1 MKQSFT
7 ALLLATTLL
16 LVSTTACSKK
26 EEDPA
31 SIPTPTVTAASET
44 GSYTLDGRTTTCT
57 AKCIVA
63 EDYDA
68 NKQPIHKLLVSLFS
82 GGNTGLITEVA
93 VLTFTKPFGAA
104 TSAYQFQ
111 GVNIRSENV
120 TPRTQRSY
128 LNARKYTVTK
138 TSSGGYSG
146 TFEATSDASTAN
158 PTSSAIT
165 QGVFTDDQQ

>member
-1 MKQSFT
+1 M
-7 ALLLATTLL
+7 
-16 LVSTTACSKK
+16 
-26 EEDPA
+26 
-31 SIPTPTVTAASET
+31 
-44 GSYTLDGRTTTCT
+44 

-82 GGNTGLITEVA
+82 GGTANLPIEVA

-120 TPRTQRSY
+120 IPRTQRSY

-138 TSSGGYSG
+138 TSNGGYSG
-146 TFEATSDASTAN
+146 TFEATSDATTDN
-158 PTSSAIT
+158 PTNSAIT
-165 QGVFTDDQQ
+165 EGVFTDVQQ

>member
-7 ALLLATTLL
+7 ALLLATALL
-16 LVSTTACSKK
+16 LVGSTACSKK

-31 SIPTPTVTAASET
+31 PTPTPTIIPSSET
-44 GSYTLDGRTTTCT
+44 GSYTLDGRTTPCV

-82 GGNTGLITEVA
+82 GGTTSLPTEVA
-93 VLTFTKPFGAA
+93 VLTFTKPFGADV
-104 TSAYQFQ
+104 SAYQFQ

-128 LNARKYTVTK
+128 SSAKKYTVTK

-146 TFEATSDASTAN
+146 TFEATSDATTATPAN
-158 PTSSAIT
+158 SSIT
-165 QGVFTDDQQ
+165 KGVFTDVHQ